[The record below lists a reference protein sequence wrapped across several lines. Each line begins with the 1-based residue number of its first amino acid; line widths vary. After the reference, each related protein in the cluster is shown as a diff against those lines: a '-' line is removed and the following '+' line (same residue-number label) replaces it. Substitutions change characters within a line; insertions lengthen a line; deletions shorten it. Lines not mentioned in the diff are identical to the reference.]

1 MGGKASE
8 PEQFQTG
15 SDSPGA
21 LDDAQTASP
30 TNDQQA
36 MSSKTFALDTSVV
49 LNDPRA
55 LFSFEDNTVVLTE
68 YVLYELDEKKRGTEE
83 INQNAREV
91 GRQLEK
97 ITEGLSDQ
105 IIKSQADNQK
115 ELPLEASTGISRP
128 IDIPGTTGKLVLLM
142 DDRKDPVRGATRD
155 DKILELLNRHRKD
168 FKTPIIVVTKDTL
181 MGIKALGLGFGR
193 QNYRREQAKTQIRKL
208 PVITVDKISRAN
220 DLFGK
225 GKCREPEI
233 LQKTY
238 QDCQGKDRVIAP
250 GYFVLDYGNERSGL
264 LHINREGEIRLIP
277 RTPTIC
283 RSATTR
289 GLNAK
294 NLEQN
299 AAIDALLN
307 PEKTLVCLLGPAGT
321 GKTLLAIGAAIHH
334 TRNLLPQ
341 NAGKAPA
348 SEGKEERLTRRQRK
362 QLRTQEEKLANGQET
377 ERLQIYI
384 TRPQVSMGKEM
395 GFLPGGIDDKMD
407 PWLQPIYDN
416 LDQIVGQQAR
426 QKMIRDGAIKL
437 QPLPYI
443 RGRSLVNALLIVDE
457 SQNLTPHE
465 VKTIITRAGRGTR
478 IILTGDPDQIDNPYV
493 DRLSNGLTY
502 AADRLGREDFTA
514 VVPLVQ
520 GERSP
525 MSARAAELL

>member
-1 MGGKASE
+1 
-8 PEQFQTG
+8 
-15 SDSPGA
+15 
-21 LDDAQTASP
+21 
-30 TNDQQA
+30 

-83 INQNAREV
+83 INQNTREV
-91 GRQLEK
+91 GRQLEW

-115 ELPLEASTGISRP
+115 ELPPEASTGISRP
-128 IDIPGTTGKLVLLM
+128 IDIPGTTCKLVLLM

-155 DKILELLNRHRKD
+155 DKILELLNRYRKD

-193 QNYRREQAKTQIRKL
+193 QNYRREQSKTQIRKL
-208 PVITVDKISRAN
+208 PVITADKISRAS

-225 GKCREPEI
+225 GKCKEPEI

-238 QDCQGKDRVIAP
+238 QDCQGKDRIIAP

-264 LHINREGEIRLIP
+264 LHINREGEIRLIT

-334 TRNLLPQ
+334 TRQQLSRT
-341 NAGKAPA
+341 AVKAA
-348 SEGKEERLTRRQRK
+348 EGEGKEERLTRRQRK

-395 GFLPGGIDDKMD
+395 GLLPLAVRSNSTRQTRGAGSRAQRLLGRGFRRGGAGHANRESAGAGAGSSAPEQSKKPKRCQAIRVRRRGYQGPLPEYEAD
-407 PWLQPIYDN
+407 QPIG
-416 LDQIVGQQAR
+416 V
-426 QKMIRDGAIKL
+426 
-437 QPLPYI
+437 
-443 RGRSLVNALLIVDE
+443 
-457 SQNLTPHE
+457 
-465 VKTIITRAGRGTR
+465 
-478 IILTGDPDQIDNPYV
+478 
-493 DRLSNGLTY
+493 
-502 AADRLGREDFTA
+502 
-514 VVPLVQ
+514 
-520 GERSP
+520 
-525 MSARAAELL
+525 ARAKALARSAV

>member
-1 MGGKASE
+1 MSSKAPQFEQLQPGSCIPAVR
-8 PEQFQTG
+8 PEEG
-15 SDSPGA
+15 
-21 LDDAQTASP
+21 TASP
-30 TNDQQA
+30 TNQREA
-36 MSSKTFALDTSVV
+36 MSSKTFALDTSVL

-91 GRQLEK
+91 GRQLER
-97 ITEGLSDQ
+97 ITEGLSER
-105 IIKSQADNQK
+105 IIKNQANNHK
-115 ELPLEASTGISRP
+115 ELPAESLTGISQP
-128 IDIPGTTGKLVLLM
+128 IDIPGTSGKLVLLM
-142 DDRKDPVRGATRD
+142 DNGKEPVRGATRD
-155 DKILELLNRHRKD
+155 DKILELLKQHRKD
-168 FKTPIIVVTKDTL
+168 LKPPVVVVTKDIL
-181 MGIKALGLGFGR
+181 LGIKALGLGFGR

-208 PVITVDKISRAN
+208 LSIAVDRISRAD
-220 DLFGK
+220 DLFAK
-225 GKCREPEI
+225 GKCLEPEI
-233 LQKTY
+233 FQRTCL
-238 QDCQGKDRVIAP
+238 DCQGKDRLIAP
-250 GYFVLDYGNERSGL
+250 GYVVLNYDAGQKGLVHISG
-264 LHINREGEIRLIP
+264 EGEIRLIP

-289 GLNAK
+289 GLRAK
-294 NLEQN
+294 NLEQI

-321 GKTLLAIGAAIHH
+321 GKTLLAVGAAIHQ
-334 TRNLLPQ
+334 TRNHVPLHSV
-341 NAGKAPA
+341 KPA
-348 SEGKEERLTRRQRK
+348 DTEEMEGHLTRKERK
-362 QLRTQEEKLANGQET
+362 QLRTQKRELANGEET

-395 GFLPGGIDDKMD
+395 GYLPGGIDEKMN

-416 LDQIVGQQAR
+416 LDQIVGPQTRKQ
-426 QKMIRDGAIKL
+426 MLRDGAIKV

-443 RGRSLVNALLIVDE
+443 RGRSLVNAILIVDE

-502 AADRLGREDFTA
+502 AADRLGREEFTA

-525 MSARAAELL
+525 MSARAAEVL